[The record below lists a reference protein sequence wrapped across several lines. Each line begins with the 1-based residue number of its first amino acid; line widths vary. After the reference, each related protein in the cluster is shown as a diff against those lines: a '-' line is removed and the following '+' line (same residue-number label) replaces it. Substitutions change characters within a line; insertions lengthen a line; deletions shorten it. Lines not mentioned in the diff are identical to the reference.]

1 MIHKNNLEDIRY
13 RKRRVCE
20 DNRRKGNVNKKWKQ
34 MKSNENKE
42 EEKNKHKVRLVLAAK
57 TALILFN
64 DYFQNN
70 QVMKYKNKKSCL
82 FYFFLQK
89 I

>member
-42 EEKNKHKVRLVLAAK
+42 EEKNKQSQISACSKDGTDPL
-57 TALILFN
+57 
-64 DYFQNN
+64 
-70 QVMKYKNKKSCL
+70 
-82 FYFFLQK
+82 
-89 I
+89 